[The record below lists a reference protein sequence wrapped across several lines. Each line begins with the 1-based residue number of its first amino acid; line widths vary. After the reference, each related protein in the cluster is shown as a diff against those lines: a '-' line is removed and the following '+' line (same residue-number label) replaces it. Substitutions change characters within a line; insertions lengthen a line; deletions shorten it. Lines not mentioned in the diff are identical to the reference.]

1 MTPVLLPCSRSAH
14 DQNVLARRTQSDQ
27 HGYHPWE
34 RNNEREWP
42 SLAFTARIERPSL
55 SMLPP
60 SLLVPLL
67 KGWRG
72 RSSNARVERAPSQRA
87 RSASRRTTR
96 LPFPIPLQACSL
108 PLIGM
113 GAEWSSIA
121 RVQRG
126 PSEAARC
133 ASTED
138 HQPPSSSLQ
147 FLDRVSGGPY
157 DPYASAPS
165 LCLSLVGRNLSMNH
179 SRSRPRLLL
188 RS

>member
-126 PSEAARC
+126 LLRPRVAR
-133 ASTED
+133 AQKIISL
-138 HQPPSSSLQ
+138 HPQASSSLTGC
-147 FLDRVSGGPY
+147 RVVRMIHTLAP
-157 DPYASAPS
+157 PPCASA
-165 LCLSLVGRNLSMNH
+165 LLGGT
-179 SRSRPRLLL
+179 SR
-188 RS
+188 